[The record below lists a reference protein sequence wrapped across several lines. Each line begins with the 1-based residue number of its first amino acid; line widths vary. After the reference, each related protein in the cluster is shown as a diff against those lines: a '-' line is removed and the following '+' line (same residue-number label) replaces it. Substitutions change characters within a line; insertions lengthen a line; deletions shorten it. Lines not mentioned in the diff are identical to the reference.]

1 MASRLWLTVWRAR
14 VTIPPGFARSDL
26 QQHRWHVA
34 LAAQQVMSQYIL
46 RRLVLIVPTFL
57 VVSVLVFAM
66 LRLIPGD
73 VIDIMSQGDPNRA
86 TADALR
92 TELGL
97 DTPAPYQYF
106 VWLGNILQGDAD
118 GART

>member
-1 MASRLWLTVWRAR
+1 MT
-14 VTIPPGFARSDL
+14 
-26 QQHRWHVA
+26 
-34 LAAQQVMSQYIL
+34 QYLL
-46 RRLVLIVPTFL
+46 RRLVMIVPTFL
-57 VVSVLVFAM
+57 VVSMLVFAM

-97 DTPAPYQYF
+97 DTPAPYQYV
-106 VWLGNILQGDAD
+106 VWLTGVLQGDLGKSIWTKKPVVDELLWRIPVTLEMGFLALFM
-118 GART
+118 GL